1 MKRILSVILSL
12 TLIACLVGCS
22 ANPTSESASTDTG
35 TEMTASPAETV
46 ADSQT
51 STEDTAVSEASET
64 PSEEIVSI
72 PYSAD
77 FYDYESMADLLSEY
91 GIIFGTKINSNT
103 ESDYTLKS
111 LISTHFD
118 SVTASN
124 EMKAYTLLD
133 QNASKKSEDGMPR
146 MNFTKSDCIIS
157 VASETG
163 TKIRGHVLVWDAHM
177 CDWFFRE
184 GYESSGDYV
193 DADTLK
199 KRLESYIDQTITYYE
214 TNYPGMVYCWDVVN
228 EAVGDSSKDWDA
240 GDARHIRTSR
250 DGKPN
255 KFYDIIGKDYVEL
268 SFLYARNTVDALK
281 AQNPEVN
288 IKLFYNDYSTFSS
301 DKRDAICALVDS
313 INTYAK
319 DADGN
324 YRRLVDGVG
333 MQGYIGS
340 SGKQTGC
347 MRKIDIINIEK
358 AILKFWEHGVESQI
372 TEMAVRS
379 YSNSPYD
386 NLKHSTYYAELIE
399 RLVDINSGD
408 EKPITGI
415 SIWGLVDAPDTT
427 PSDYHYRQNGPYCG
441 LFNES
446 YEVKDSFHKV
456 YEMLKTKEKN

>member
-12 TLIACLVGCS
+12 TITACLVGCT
-22 ANPTSESASTDTG
+22 ANPTSESASTDTS
-35 TEMTASPAETV
+35 TEMTASPAETI

-51 STEDTAVSEASET
+51 STEDTAVSESSET
-64 PSEEIVSI
+64 PGEEIVSI

-103 ESDYTLKS
+103 ESDYTLKN

-133 QNASKKSEDGMPR
+133 QNASKKSKDGMPC
-146 MNFTKSDCIIS
+146 MNFSKSDCIIS

-184 GYESSGDYV
+184 GYESNGDYV

-214 TNYPGMVYCWDVVN
+214 TNYPGLVYCWDVVN
-228 EAVGDSSKDWDA
+228 EAVGDNAKCWD
-240 GDARHIRTSR
+240 GSDARHIRTSR
-250 DGKPN
+250 DSKPN

-281 AQNPEVN
+281 EKNPEVN
-288 IKLFYNDYSTFSS
+288 IKLFYNDYSTFSA

-319 DADGN
+319 DADGS

-347 MRKIDIINIEK
+347 MRKVDIINIEK

-379 YSNSPYD
+379 Y
-386 NLKHSTYYAELIE
+386 
-399 RLVDINSGD
+399 
-408 EKPITGI
+408 
-415 SIWGLVDAPDTT
+415 
-427 PSDYHYRQNGPYCG
+427 
-441 LFNES
+441 
-446 YEVKDSFHKV
+446 
-456 YEMLKTKEKN
+456 